1 MPRKAKTADVNASD
15 TKKKKNLMN
24 TIIKDITVVDNED
37 IILQLPLS
45 NTQINK
51 LNITDNIPIT
61 EFPEPYEPN
70 CFYINENNTY
80 STIQDNIIFDNTNS
94 EYSLKVS
101 HKEEILNSNNN
112 CYWCC
117 HPIDNRTFG
126 MPYKYNIKTDTYVL
140 FGNFCSLEC
149 ANAYNFSSHSGSDKV
164 WEINSLIQMLSKHYG
179 FSHPI
184 RPAPSRF
191 LLKIFNGPMSIEE
204 FRKGHYTNDK
214 TYILNLPPMIS
225 TNFTYEVVNT
235 SYLKNIT
242 DNMHIKLDNQSNSH
256 NTKKKTAAAAAAT
269 AATANTIDNKL
280 SLIVSN
286 N

>member
-24 TIIKDITVVDNED
+24 TIIKDISVVDNED

-45 NTQINK
+45 TAQINK
-51 LNITDNIPIT
+51 LNITDSNT
-61 EFPEPYEPN
+61 CVEFPEPYEPN

-80 STIQDNIIFDNTNS
+80 STIQDNIIFDNNNS

-101 HKEEILNSNNN
+101 QKDEFLNSNNN

-117 HPIDNRTFG
+117 HPIDNRTYG
-126 MPYKYNIKTDTYVL
+126 MPYKYNIKTDTYIL

-149 ANAYNFSSHSGSDKV
+149 ANAYNFSSHCGSDKV

-179 FSHPI
+179 FTYPI

-191 LLKIFNGPMSIEE
+191 LLKIFNGPMTIEE

-225 TNFTYEVVNT
+225 TNFSYEVVNT
-235 SYLKNIT
+235 SYLKNVT
-242 DNMHIKLDNQSNSH
+242 DNMHIKLDNQNSNI
-256 NTKKKTAAAAAAT
+256 KKNK
-269 AATANTIDNKL
+269 NSIDNKL
-280 SLIVSN
+280 SLIVSQKI
-286 N
+286 